1 MRRLAFVLLSVVI
14 AYAYAKE
21 KPPLKHVVRNR
32 VVEMPDTTLS
42 FSGYSWVVKAPAGQA
57 YPGPNYWNPLY
68 AWVDGNGFLHLKAAL
83 NPVTSRWECAEVH
96 TTQSLGYGTYQW
108 QVESDLG
115 AFDKNIVLGMFNFS
129 GNERHDEMDIEIARW
144 GNAAWDNLNYT
155 IWPATGSTAV
165 RAVNISSFSTPNGTY
180 TTHRFNRT
188 STGVKLQGLYGFV
201 NNDDNQFQAVTF
213 NGAKTSISTLA
224 MPVYISLW
232 LFNGLAPSNNQTV
245 EVIIH
250 SFKFTPQ

>member
-1 MRRLAFVLLSVVI
+1 MWRLVLVVLSVVI

-21 KPPLKHVVRNR
+21 KPPVKHGGGNR

-68 AWVDGNGFLHLKAAL
+68 ARVDGNGFLHLKAAL
-83 NPVTSRWECAEVH
+83 NPVTGRWECAEVH
-96 TTQSLGYGTYQW
+96 TKQSLGFGTYQW

-115 AFDKNIVLGMFNFS
+115 ALDKNIVLGMFNFS

-165 RAVNISSFSTPNGTY
+165 RSVNISSFSTPNGTY
-180 TTHRFNRT
+180 TTHRLKRT
-188 STGVKLQGLYGFV
+188 NGRVTLQGLYGFV

-213 NGAKTSISTLA
+213 NSPKTSISTLA

-232 LFNGLAPSNNQTV
+232 LFGGLAPSNNQKV
-245 EVIIH
+245 EVVIH
-250 SFKFTPQ
+250 NFKFIPQ